1 MLNKKQSSPKGI
13 GLKSCYQNIFYMLG
27 IVLRYTPG
35 YFINLSL
42 YHIYCS
48 VQVFFEFTL
57 TLKVLLDLITKKAEY
72 KDAVAWLLLMLVLV
86 LVKLA
91 WAAWMENVTMPRAQE
106 ILHKKL
112 RMELY
117 EKAAGLD
124 LEQYDDPQYYNEFVW
139 SLNEAAGRM
148 DAILKDYGNFLSQ
161 AASMLVNGAFFV
173 ALDAFGLVFILMS
186 LAVTLVMKSY
196 SARVEFARDA
206 QLKPIERKRSYF
218 NRIFYLND
226 YAKEI
231 RLNPVA
237 DRLKEEFSETNGKVY
252 PVVKKY
258 GKKNI
263 LAEFIG
269 DYCSNDILM
278 NTVYLGYLVYQTVV
292 RRVLAYGSTMAL
304 FNASSSLKYSLRNL
318 ALMLPKLEQHG
329 LYVEKIRTF
338 LAFESRMPDGGKK
351 LEEGAFQELSVEN
364 VSFAYGNDSDTL
376 HDISLSI
383 KAGEKI
389 AIVGYNGAGK
399 STLIKL
405 LLRLYDVRQ
414 GTIRLNGQDIKEYS
428 KNNYRS
434 LFATVFQDYKLF
446 AAAIADNVRM
456 DVAPGKPDGVGQ
468 VGALGMSGASN
479 RVEAAG
485 KTEASDRIEASGG
498 IEASDR
504 IETSDKIEASDRIE
518 ASDKSEALDK
528 KEIEQALEQ
537 SGFAERLAS
546 LPGGIQTPLTREF
559 DAEGVNLSGGEAQKV
574 AIARTFYKYCPIIIL
589 DEPSSALDPISEYQL
604 NQAMLEA
611 AKDKT
616 VIFISHRLSSTVMAD
631 RIYMLEQGRI
641 IEKGSHK
648 ELMELDGAYAHMFR
662 IQAEKYNKL

>member
-1 MLNKKQSSPKGI
+1 MRNKKQSSPKGI
-13 GLKSCYQNIFYMLG
+13 GLKRCYQNIFYMLG

-42 YHIYCS
+42 YQIYCA
-48 VQVFFEFTL
+48 VQVFFEFTF
-57 TLKVLLDLITKKAEY
+57 TLKVLLDLITQGAEY
-72 KDAVAWLLLMLVLV
+72 KTAVAWLLLMLVLV

-91 WAAWMENVTMPRAQE
+91 WAAWMENVTAPRAQE
-106 ILHKKL
+106 ILNKKL

-117 EKAAGLD
+117 EKAAELD
-124 LEQYDDPQYYNEFVW
+124 LEQYDDPKYYNEFVW
-139 SLNEAAGRM
+139 SINEAAGRM

-161 AASMLVNGAFFV
+161 VARILVNGAFFV
-173 ALDAFGLVFILMS
+173 TLDAFGLVFILLS

-196 SARVEFARDA
+196 GARVQFAGDTE
-206 QLKPIERKRSYF
+206 LKPIERKRSYF

-237 DRLKEEFSETNGKVY
+237 DRLKAEFSKTNDKVY
-252 PVVKKY
+252 PIVNKY
-258 GKKNI
+258 GKKKV

-269 DYCSNDILM
+269 DFCSNDILI

-292 RRVLAYGSTMAL
+292 RRVLDYGSTMAL
-304 FNASSSLKYSLRNL
+304 FNASSSLKNSLRNL

-338 LAFESRMPDGGKK
+338 LDYESKMPGGGQKPD
-351 LEEGAFQELSVEN
+351 EGNFRELAVEN
-364 VSFAYGNDSDTL
+364 VSFAYGEDSDTL
-376 HDISLSI
+376 HEISLSV

-405 LLRLYDVRQ
+405 LLRLYDVQR
-414 GTIRLNGQDIKEYS
+414 GKIRLNGKDIKEYDRNS
-428 KNNYRS
+428 YRS

-446 AAAIADNVRM
+446 ASTIADNVRM
-456 DVAPGKPDGVGQ
+456 DAAGEPDG
-468 VGALGMSGASN
+468 
-479 RVEAAG
+479 
-485 KTEASDRIEASGG
+485 
-498 IEASDR
+498 
-504 IETSDKIEASDRIE
+504 
-518 ASDKSEALDK
+518 
-528 KEIEQALEQ
+528 KEIERALEQ

-559 DAEGVNLSGGEAQKV
+559 DEEGVNLSGGEAQKV

-641 IEKGSHK
+641 IEQGSHK
-648 ELMELDGAYAHMFR
+648 ELMESDGAYAHMFR
-662 IQAEKYNKL
+662 MQAEKYSAL

>member
-1 MLNKKQSSPKGI
+1 MRNKKQSSPKGI
-13 GLKSCYQNIFYMLG
+13 GLKRCYQNIFYMLG
-27 IVLRYTPG
+27 IVLRYAPG

-42 YHIYCS
+42 YQIYCA
-48 VQVFFEFTL
+48 VQVFFEFTF
-57 TLKVLLDLITKKAEY
+57 TLKVLLDLITERAEY
-72 KDAVAWLLLMLVLV
+72 KAAVAYLLLMLVLV

-91 WAAWMENVTMPRAQE
+91 WAAWMENVTTPRVQE

-117 EKAAGLD
+117 EKAAELD
-124 LEQYDDPQYYNEFVW
+124 LEQYDDPKYYNEFVW
-139 SLNEAAGRM
+139 SINEAAGRM
-148 DAILKDYGNFLSQ
+148 DSILKDYGSFLSQ
-161 AASMLVNGAFFV
+161 AASMFVNGVFFV
-173 ALDAFGLVFILMS
+173 TLDAFGLVFILMS

-196 SARVEFARDA
+196 SGRVGFARDA
-206 QLKPIERKRSYF
+206 ELKPIERKRSYF

-237 DRLKEEFSETNGKVY
+237 DRLKAEFSETNNKVY
-252 PVVKKY
+252 PIVNKY
-258 GKKNI
+258 GKKNV

-269 DYCSNDILM
+269 DYFSNDILM

-304 FNASSSLKYSLRNL
+304 FNASSSLKSSLRSL
-318 ALMLPKLEQHG
+318 ALMLPKFEQHG

-338 LAFESRMPDGGKK
+338 LAFESRMPGGGQK
-351 LEEGAFQELSVEN
+351 LEEGAFRELSVEN

-405 LLRLYDVRQ
+405 LLRLYDVQR
-414 GTIRLNGQDIKEYS
+414 GKIRLNGQDIREYDR
-428 KNNYRS
+428 KNYRS
-434 LFATVFQDYKLF
+434 QFATVFQDYKLF

-456 DVAPGKPDGVGQ
+456 DVAPGQADRVEQ
-468 VGALGMSGASN
+468 SGASAMSGASN
-479 RVEAAG
+479 RAEATG
-485 KTEASDRIEASGG
+485 KAEASDRIEVS
-498 IEASDR
+498 
-504 IETSDKIEASDRIE
+504 
-518 ASDKSEALDK
+518 DK

-546 LPGGIQTPLTREF
+546 LPGGIRTPLTREF

-631 RIYMLEQGRI
+631 CIYMLEQGRI
-641 IEKGSHK
+641 IERGNHK

-662 IQAEKYNKL
+662 IQAEKYNIL

>member
-1 MLNKKQSSPKGI
+1 MRNKKYSSPRGI
-13 GLKSCYQNIFYMLG
+13 GPKRCYQNIFYMLG
-27 IVLRYTPG
+27 IVLRYAPG

-42 YHIYCS
+42 YQIYCS
-48 VQVFFEFTL
+48 VQVFFEFPF
-57 TLKVLLDLITKKAEY
+57 TLKVLLDLITKQAEY
-72 KDAVAWLLLMLVLV
+72 KTAVAWMLLMLALV

-117 EKAAGLD
+117 EKAAELD
-124 LEQYDDPQYYNEFVW
+124 LEQYDDPKYYNEFVW
-139 SLNEAAGRM
+139 SISEAAGRM
-148 DAILKDYGNFLSQ
+148 DSILKDYGNFLNQ
-161 AASMLVNGAFFV
+161 AAGMIVSGAFFV
-173 ALDAFGLVFILMS
+173 TLDAFGIVFILMS

-196 SARVEFARDA
+196 SGRLQFARDA
-206 QLKPIERKRSYF
+206 ELKPIERKRSYF

-226 YAKEI
+226 YAKEM

-237 DRLKEEFSETNGKVY
+237 DRLRAEFSETNEKVY
-252 PVVKKY
+252 PVVSKY
-258 GKKNI
+258 GKKNV
-263 LAEFIG
+263 LAEFVG
-269 DYCSNDILM
+269 DFCSNDILI

-292 RRVLAYGSTMAL
+292 SRVLAYGSTMAL
-304 FNASSSLKYSLRNL
+304 FSSSSWLKNSLRNL
-318 ALMLPKLEQHG
+318 ALILPKLEQHG

-338 LAFESRMPDGGKK
+338 LAFESKLPGGGQK

-364 VSFAYGNDSDTL
+364 GSFAYGNDSDTL

-405 LLRLYDVRQ
+405 LLRLYDVQQ
-414 GTIRLNGQDIKEYS
+414 GKIRLNGQDIKEYD
-428 KNNYRS
+428 KKNYRS
-434 LFATVFQDYKLF
+434 QFATVFQDYKLF
-446 AAAIADNVRM
+446 AASIADNVRM
-456 DVAPGKPDGVGQ
+456 DVAPGKPDGAGRS
-468 VGALGMSGASN
+468 GASGKPGASDKLEALDMSGASN
-479 RVEAAG
+479 RVEAADKAEVSG
-485 KTEASDRIEASGG
+485 KIEVSEKPEVSNKLAASDQ
-498 IEASDR
+498 
-504 IETSDKIEASDRIE
+504 
-518 ASDKSEALDK
+518 
-528 KEIEQALEQ
+528 KEIERALEQ
-537 SGFAERLAS
+537 SGFTERLAT

-641 IEKGSHK
+641 IEQGNHR

-662 IQAEKYNKL
+662 IQAEKYNVL

>member
-1 MLNKKQSSPKGI
+1 MWEEWTMRNKKQSSPKGI
-13 GLKSCYQNIFYMLG
+13 GLKRCYQNIFYMLG

-42 YHIYCS
+42 YQIYCA
-48 VQVFFEFTL
+48 VQVFFEFTF
-57 TLKVLLDLITKKAEY
+57 TLKVLLDLITQGAEY
-72 KDAVAWLLLMLVLV
+72 KTAVAWLLLMLVLV

-91 WAAWMENVTMPRAQE
+91 WAAWMENVTAPRAQE
-106 ILHKKL
+106 ILNKKL

-117 EKAAGLD
+117 EKAAELD
-124 LEQYDDPQYYNEFVW
+124 LEQYDDPKYYNEFVW
-139 SLNEAAGRM
+139 SINEAAGRM

-161 AASMLVNGAFFV
+161 VARILVNGAFFV
-173 ALDAFGLVFILMS
+173 TLDAFGLVFILLS

-196 SARVEFARDA
+196 GARVQFAGDTE
-206 QLKPIERKRSYF
+206 LKPIERKRSYF

-237 DRLKEEFSETNGKVY
+237 DRLKAEFSKTNDKVY
-252 PVVKKY
+252 PIVNKY
-258 GKKNI
+258 GKKKV

-269 DYCSNDILM
+269 DFCSNDILI

-292 RRVLAYGSTMAL
+292 RRVLDYGSTMAL
-304 FNASSSLKYSLRNL
+304 FNASSSLKNSLRNL

-338 LAFESRMPDGGKK
+338 LDYESKMPGGGQKPD
-351 LEEGAFQELSVEN
+351 EGNFRELAVEN
-364 VSFAYGNDSDTL
+364 VSFAYGEDSDTL
-376 HDISLSI
+376 HEISLSV

-405 LLRLYDVRQ
+405 LLRLYDVQR
-414 GTIRLNGQDIKEYS
+414 GKIRLNGKDIKEYDRNS
-428 KNNYRS
+428 YRS

-446 AAAIADNVRM
+446 ASTIADNVRM
-456 DVAPGKPDGVGQ
+456 DAAGEPDGAGQ
-468 VGALGMSGASN
+468 PEASGMSGASN
-479 RVEAAG
+479 KAEAAG
-485 KTEASDRIEASGG
+485 WAEI
-498 IEASDR
+498 
-504 IETSDKIEASDRIE
+504 
-518 ASDKSEALDK
+518 SDKSEVPDQ
-528 KEIEQALEQ
+528 KEIERALEQ

-559 DAEGVNLSGGEAQKV
+559 DEEGVNLSGGEAQKV

-641 IEKGSHK
+641 IERGSHK

-662 IQAEKYNKL
+662 MQAEKYNAL

>member
-1 MLNKKQSSPKGI
+1 MRNKKQSSPKGI
-13 GLKSCYQNIFYMLG
+13 GLKRCYQNIFYMLG

-42 YHIYCS
+42 YQIYCA
-48 VQVFFEFTL
+48 VQVFFEFTF
-57 TLKVLLDLITKKAEY
+57 TLKVLLDLITQGAEY
-72 KDAVAWLLLMLVLV
+72 KTAVAWLLLMFVLV

-91 WAAWMENVTMPRAQE
+91 WAAWMENVTAPRAQE
-106 ILHKKL
+106 ILNKKL

-117 EKAAGLD
+117 EKAAELD
-124 LEQYDDPQYYNEFVW
+124 LEQYDDPKYYNEFVW
-139 SLNEAAGRM
+139 SINEAAGRM

-161 AASMLVNGAFFV
+161 VARILVNGAFFV
-173 ALDAFGLVFILMS
+173 TLDAFGLVFILLS

-196 SARVEFARDA
+196 GARVQFAGDTE
-206 QLKPIERKRSYF
+206 LKPIERKRSYF

-237 DRLKEEFSETNGKVY
+237 DRLKAEFSKTNDKVY
-252 PVVKKY
+252 PIVNKY
-258 GKKNI
+258 GKKKV

-269 DYCSNDILM
+269 DFCSNDILI

-292 RRVLAYGSTMAL
+292 RRVLDYGSTMAL
-304 FNASSSLKYSLRNL
+304 FNASSSLKNSLRNL

-338 LAFESRMPDGGKK
+338 LAFESKMPGGGKK
-351 LEEGAFQELSVEN
+351 LEEGTFQELSVED

-405 LLRLYDVRQ
+405 LLRLYDVQQ
-414 GTIRLNGQDIKEYS
+414 GKIRLNGQDIKEYD
-428 KNNYRS
+428 KKNYRS

-446 AAAIADNVRM
+446 ASTIADNVRM
-456 DVAPGKPDGVGQ
+456 DAAGEPDG
-468 VGALGMSGASN
+468 
-479 RVEAAG
+479 
-485 KTEASDRIEASGG
+485 
-498 IEASDR
+498 
-504 IETSDKIEASDRIE
+504 
-518 ASDKSEALDK
+518 

-537 SGFAERLAS
+537 SGFTERLAS

-559 DAEGVNLSGGEAQKV
+559 EAEGVNISGGEAQKV

-604 NQAMLEA
+604 NHAMLEA

-641 IEKGSHK
+641 IEQGSHK
-648 ELMELDGAYAHMFR
+648 ELMESDGAYAHMFR
-662 IQAEKYNKL
+662 MQAEKYNAL

>member
-1 MLNKKQSSPKGI
+1 MRNKKQDSPRGI
-13 GLKSCYQNIFYMLG
+13 GLKRCYQNIFYMLG
-27 IVLRYTPG
+27 IVLRYAPG

-42 YHIYCS
+42 YQIYCS
-48 VQVFFEFTL
+48 VQVFFEFTV
-57 TLKVLLDLITKKAEY
+57 TLKVLLDLIMKKAEY
-72 KDAVAWLLLMLVLV
+72 KDAVAWMLLMFALV

-91 WAAWMENVTMPRAQE
+91 WAAWMENVTIPRAQE
-106 ILHKKL
+106 VLHKKL

-117 EKAAGLD
+117 EKAAELD
-124 LEQYDDPQYYNEFVW
+124 LEQYDDPKYYNEFVW
-139 SLNEAAGRM
+139 SINEAAGRM
-148 DAILKDYGNFLSQ
+148 DSILKDYGNFLSQ
-161 AASMLVNGAFFV
+161 AARMFVNGVFFV
-173 ALDAFGLVFILMS
+173 TLDAFGLVFILMS
-186 LAVTLVMKSY
+186 LVVTLLMKSY
-196 SARVEFARDA
+196 SARVQFARDA
-206 QLKPIERKRSYF
+206 ELKPIERKRSYF

-237 DRLKEEFSETNGKVY
+237 DQLKTEFSETNNKVY
-252 PVVKKY
+252 PVVNKY
-258 GKKNI
+258 GKKNV

-269 DYCSNDILM
+269 DFCSNDILI

-292 RRVLAYGSTMAL
+292 RRVLDYGSTMAL
-304 FNASSSLKYSLRNL
+304 FNASSSLKNSLRNL

-338 LAFESRMPDGGKK
+338 LAYESKMPGGGQK

-364 VSFAYGNDSDTL
+364 VSFAYGSDSDTL

-405 LLRLYDVRQ
+405 LLRLYDVQQ
-414 GTIRLNGQDIKEYS
+414 GKIRLNGQDIKKYD
-428 KNNYRS
+428 KKNYRS

-446 AAAIADNVRM
+446 ASTIANNVRM
-456 DVAPGKPDGVGQ
+456 DVAQGSDRSAEPDGAVG
-468 VGALGMSGASN
+468 
-479 RVEAAG
+479 
-485 KTEASDRIEASGG
+485 SDRQEVSGKL
-498 IEASDR
+498 EVP
-504 IETSDKIEASDRIE
+504 
-518 ASDKSEALDK
+518 DK
-528 KEIEQALEQ
+528 KEIERALEQ

-648 ELMELDGAYAHMFR
+648 ELMELGGAYAHMFR
-662 IQAEKYNKL
+662 IQAEKYNTL